1 MMMGMKKRFFVCLV
15 SLLFIS
21 QVWATVIKLA
31 DLQLVSDNLSK
42 SIVITTTGNVNY
54 SWFLL
59 TNPNRLIVDL
69 DNTHP
74 QANLAKLNFSN
85 TPVKSVR
92 TGIQKNQALRLVFD
106 LTYPIKPQV
115 ASQLLQDGSKR
126 IMMVL
131 EGKANFLQMSETTI
145 ETTSRTA
152 QTLQSTSSIKPVMSS
167 PAQGRRKVVVVID
180 PGHGGKDPGA
190 TGARGTREKDVVL
203 AISKN
208 LAVLL
213 NNTPGYSAIL
223 TRDGDYFIE
232 LRGRLKLARKDKADM
247 FVAIHAD
254 AYINQDARGSS
265 VFALSAH
272 GASSEA
278 ARWLAERENYSE
290 LGGVNLNQLNDKDNM
305 LRSVLID
312 LSQNATIG
320 SSLQLGSA
328 LLNSLSKFN
337 SLHHGKVEQA
347 PFMVLKSPD
356 IPSVL
361 VETGFLS
368 NPWEE
373 QNLRN
378 PAYQQKIAGAL
389 HQGIMNYFSQN
400 PPEGTLLAL
409 TTRPQHYIV
418 ARGDSIASIAQ
429 RFRTSVE
436 ALKTINNLRSSAINL
451 GQVLL
456 IPSSSH
462 AY

>member
-1 MMMGMKKRFFVCLV
+1 MGIKKRLFV
-15 SLLFIS
+15 LLFS
-21 QVWATVIKLA
+21 LWFASYGWAAVAKLN
-31 DLQLVSDNLSK
+31 DVQLTSDTLSK
-42 SIVITTTGNVNY
+42 SIVITTTHNINY
-54 SWFLL
+54 KWFLL
-59 TNPNRLIVDL
+59 ANPNRLIVDL
-69 DNTHP
+69 ADTHL
-74 QANLAKLNFSN
+74 QANLPKLNFGN
-85 TPVKSVR
+85 TPIKSVR
-92 TGIQKNQALRLVFD
+92 AGLQKNQVLRLVFD
-106 LTYPIKPQV
+106 LNYSIKPQV

-126 IMMVL
+126 ISIVL
-131 EGKANFLQMSETTI
+131 EGKANFAQ
-145 ETTSRTA
+145 TA
-152 QTLQSTSSIKPVMSS
+152 QPIPEVISRSTKVIQTSSLTKPVMSM
-167 PAQGRRKVVVVID
+167 PTQERRKVVVVID

-208 LAVLL
+208 LAALL

-328 LLNSLSKFN
+328 LLNSLGKFN

-378 PAYQQKIAGAL
+378 PSYQQKIASAL
-389 HQGIMNYFSQN
+389 HEGIKDYFSQN
-400 PPEGTLLAL
+400 PPEGTLIAS
-409 TTRPQHYIV
+409 TARPQRYIV
-418 ARGDSIASIAQ
+418 ARGDSVASIAQ
-429 RFRTSVE
+429 QFRTSVDN
-436 ALKTINNLRSSAINL
+436 LKRMNNMSSSAISL

-456 IPSSSH
+456 IPASTH

>member
-1 MMMGMKKRFFVCLV
+1 MGMKKRFFVLLV
-15 SLLFIS
+15 SLLYIS
-21 QVWATVIKLA
+21 HSWAAGVKLA
-31 DLQLVSDNLSK
+31 DIQLVADNLGK
-42 SIVITTTGNVNY
+42 SIVLTTTGNVNY
-54 SWFLL
+54 KWFSLA
-59 TNPNRLIVDL
+59 NPHRLIVDL
-69 DNTHP
+69 DDTHP

-85 TPVKSVR
+85 TPIKSVR
-92 TGIQKNQALRLVFD
+92 SGIQKNRVLRLVFD
-106 LTYPIKPQV
+106 LNYAIKPQV
-115 ASQLLQDGSKR
+115 ASQLLQDGSKK
-126 IMMVL
+126 IMIAL
-131 EGKANFLQMSETTI
+131 EGKANFLPTTEATAQSNSAKAI
-145 ETTSRTA
+145 QTTS
-152 QTLQSTSSIKPVMSS
+152 STKPVMSL

-190 TGARGTREKDVVL
+190 TGVRGTREKDVVL

-254 AYINQDARGSS
+254 AYINPEARGSS

-328 LLNSLSKFN
+328 LLNSLGKFN
-337 SLHHGKVEQA
+337 RLHHGKVEQA

-378 PAYQQKIAGAL
+378 PSYQQKIAGAL
-389 HQGIMNYFSQN
+389 HQGIMDYFSQN

-409 TTRPQHYIV
+409 TARPQRYIV
-418 ARGDSIASIAQ
+418 ARGDTIASIAQ
-429 RFRTSVE
+429 QFRTSVE
-436 ALKTINNLRSSAINL
+436 ALKMLNNLRSSAINL

-456 IPSSSH
+456 IPSSNH